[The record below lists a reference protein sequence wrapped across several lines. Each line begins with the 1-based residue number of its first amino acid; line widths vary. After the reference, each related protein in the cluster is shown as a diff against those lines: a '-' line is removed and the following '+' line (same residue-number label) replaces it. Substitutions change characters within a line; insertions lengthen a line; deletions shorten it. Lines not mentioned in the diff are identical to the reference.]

1 MKKGFQILFITL
13 LLINFNTASNA
24 FIGSTIKAIKGVN
37 LMIKNKVFAPL
48 FKVGAA
54 DTGLMAVD
62 NVATEVLSVR
72 KINKNLVAK
81 IKKSEEEELINLVK
95 NDENTSISQY
105 KNIDNA
111 SLGSDEID
119 WWWYL
124 SPRWRHLG
132 RDFKPDNFIYACET
146 NSGDVY
152 YFSLLPKKNLA
163 LVSSSVEMF
172 ESQRLKIERS
182 TAQATVLSGF
192 TSNEKERFFFLLPN
206 YKFYIGNNDEEENFK
221 IIPNGECYNTEI
233 NFDERKVNFVQYK
246 IPVSDKDK
254 SFIEKNF
261 KYYQYIIYLFL
272 ASMLITLIYDSYIG
286 KSKKRANKFVYMT
299 YSLNVFALISF
310 NLFGAGAALII
321 LDGVSLVNW
330 AKIVY
335 WIIYIWYIYRMGV
348 VIKSSYKSI
357 KQSGFSLITNIDLI
371 ITVIIFLAGLA
382 ILLMTI

>member
-1 MKKGFQILFITL
+1 MKKGFQILFITF
-13 LLINFNTASNA
+13 LLINLNTTSHA
-24 FIGSTIKAIKGVN
+24 FIGGTIKAIKGVN

-72 KINKNLVAK
+72 KINKNLIAK
-81 IKKSEEEELINLVK
+81 IKSSEEEELINLVK

-111 SLGSDEID
+111 SLESDEIN

-163 LVSSSVEMF
+163 LVSSSVEMVI
-172 ESQRLKIERS
+172 SQRLKIES
-182 TAQATVLSGF
+182 SSAEGTVLSGF
-192 TSNEKERFFFLLPN
+192 TSNEEIRFFLLPN
-206 YKFYIGNNDEEENFK
+206 YKFYVGNNGEEKNLK

-233 NFDERKVNFVQYK
+233 NFDEKKINFVQYK
-246 IPVSDKDK
+246 IPVLDKNK
-254 SFIEKNF
+254 SFIEKNL

-272 ASMLITLIYDSYIG
+272 GSMLAKLIYDSYIG
-286 KSKKRANKFVYMT
+286 KSKKRANEFVYVT

-335 WIIYIWYIYRMGV
+335 WIIFIWYVYSIAV

-357 KQSGFSLITNIDLI
+357 KQSGFSLILNIDLI
-371 ITVIIFLAGLA
+371 LTTIIFLAGLT

>member
-206 YKFYIGNNDEEENFK
+206 YKFYIGNNDEEENYK

-286 KSKKRANKFVYMT
+286 KSKKRANKFVYVT

-335 WIIYIWYIYRMGV
+335 WIIYIWYVYRIGV

-357 KQSGFSLITNIDLI
+357 KQSEFSLITNIDLI
-371 ITVIIFLAGLA
+371 ITIIIFLAGLA

>member
-81 IKKSEEEELINLVK
+81 IKRSKEEELINLVK
-95 NDENTSISQY
+95 NDENISISKY
-105 KNIDNA
+105 KNIDDA
-111 SLGSDEID
+111 SLEIDEIN

-163 LVSSSVEMF
+163 LVSSSVEMVV
-172 ESQRLKIERS
+172 SQRLKIES
-182 TAQATVLSGF
+182 SSAEGTVLSGF
-192 TSNEKERFFFLLPN
+192 TSNEKIRFFLLPN
-206 YKFYIGNNDEEENFK
+206 YKFYIANNGEEKNLK

-233 NFDERKVNFVQYK
+233 NFDAKKINFVQYK
-246 IPVSDKDK
+246 IPVLDKDK
-254 SFIEKNF
+254 SFIEKNL
-261 KYYQYIIYLFL
+261 KYYQYVIYLFL
-272 ASMLITLIYDSYIG
+272 ASMLVTLIYDSYIG
-286 KSKKRANKFVYMT
+286 KSKKRANKFVYVT
-299 YSLNVFALISF
+299 YSLNIFAWISF

-321 LDGVSLVNW
+321 MDGVSLINW
-330 AKIVY
+330 VKIVY
-335 WIIYIWYIYRMGV
+335 WIVYIWYVYKILTTIG
-348 VIKSSYKSI
+348 SSYKSI
-357 KQSGFSLITNIDLI
+357 KQNGFSLITNLDLI
-371 ITVIIFLAGLA
+371 ITIIIFLAGLA
-382 ILLMTI
+382 ILLKTI

>member
-1 MKKGFQILFITL
+1 MKKGFQILFITF
-13 LLINFNTASNA
+13 LLINLNTTSHA
-24 FIGSTIKAIKGVN
+24 FIGGTIKAIKGVN

-72 KINKNLVAK
+72 KINKNLIAK
-81 IKKSEEEELINLVK
+81 IKSSEEEELINLVK

-111 SLGSDEID
+111 SLESDEIN

-163 LVSSSVEMF
+163 LVSSSVEMVI
-172 ESQRLKIERS
+172 SQRLKIES
-182 TAQATVLSGF
+182 SSAEGTVLSGF
-192 TSNEKERFFFLLPN
+192 TSNEEIRFFLLPN
-206 YKFYIGNNDEEENFK
+206 YKFYVGNNGEEKNLK

-233 NFDERKVNFVQYK
+233 NFDEKKINFVQYK
-246 IPVSDKDK
+246 IPVSDKNK
-254 SFIEKNF
+254 SFIDRNL

-272 ASMLITLIYDSYIG
+272 GSMLAKLIYDSYIG
-286 KSKKRANKFVYMT
+286 KSKKRANKFVYVT

-335 WIIYIWYIYRMGV
+335 WIIFIWYVYRIAV

-357 KQSGFSLITNIDLI
+357 KQSGFSLILNIDLI
-371 ITVIIFLAGLA
+371 LTTIIFLAGLT